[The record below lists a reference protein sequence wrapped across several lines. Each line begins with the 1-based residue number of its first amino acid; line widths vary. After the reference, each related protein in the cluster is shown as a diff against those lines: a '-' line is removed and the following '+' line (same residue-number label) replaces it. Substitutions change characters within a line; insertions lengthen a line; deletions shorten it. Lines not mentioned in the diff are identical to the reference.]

1 MPNSRPD
8 ESPRTTPPPTPP
20 TTPPTEP
27 PTTGQAS
34 ADAPKPR
41 WKPGEVTH
49 QVIDAARA
57 EDRARPRGAETPAPD
72 AEATADEVEPEAVK
86 RGRGRPRTR
95 SVDEERAMILA
106 AARSSF
112 GELGFNGASI
122 DDIAKRSGI
131 QRRSVYRQFA
141 DKEELFQAAM
151 ASAIDHVLGQL
162 SKAFA
167 RNETL
172 DPEEALFRNYRRAL
186 EMVATDPS
194 WSLVFLSSM
203 STTSELST
211 AAVVEGRR
219 RLEAGIA
226 ASIRYRWELL
236 GVDRPERADQLAT
249 MIVGLVMTMGTRMSL
264 EPDLA
269 IDDVARL
276 LTSFTIGGVI
286 WIEAGH

>member
-1 MPNSRPD
+1 MANPRPD
-8 ESPRTTPPPTPP
+8 ESPSATTPPAD
-20 TTPPTEP
+20 
-27 PTTGQAS
+27 QVS

-57 EDRARPRGAETPAPD
+57 EDRVKHHRVEAPAD
-72 AEATADEVEPEAVK
+72 AEPEATDEPEPEAAK

-112 GELGFNGASI
+112 GELGFTGASI
-122 DDIAKRSGI
+122 DDIAKRAGI

-141 DKEELFQAAM
+141 DKEELFQVAM

-203 STTSELST
+203 SSTSELST

-226 ASIRYRWELL
+226 ASLRYRWELL
-236 GVDRPERADQLAT
+236 GIEHPERAEPLAT
-249 MIVGLVMTMGTRMSL
+249 MMVGLVMTMGTRMSL

-269 IDDVARL
+269 IDDIARL